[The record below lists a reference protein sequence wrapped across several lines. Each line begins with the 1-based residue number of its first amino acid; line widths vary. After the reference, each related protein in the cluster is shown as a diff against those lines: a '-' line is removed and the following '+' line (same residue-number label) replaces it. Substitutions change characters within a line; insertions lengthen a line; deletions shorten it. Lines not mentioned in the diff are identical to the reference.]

1 MTIREVF
8 DAFSPDEK
16 KAIYELVGQMFET
29 GTINWGLYH
38 KLLYGKLEYQKDV
51 IDILLKEALKGEWI
65 GCKRRVMTVREVF
78 DTFSP
83 DEKEAIYELLGQTI
97 ETGAIN
103 WGLYLKLIY
112 GKLEYQKDVIDI
124 FVKEALKG
132 EK

>member
-16 KAIYELVGQMFET
+16 EAIYELVGQTFET

-51 IDILLKEALKGEWI
+51 IDILL
-65 GCKRRVMTVREVF
+65 T
-78 DTFSP
+78 
-83 DEKEAIYELLGQTI
+83 
-97 ETGAIN
+97 
-103 WGLYLKLIY
+103 
-112 GKLEYQKDVIDI
+112 
-124 FVKEALKG
+124 EALKG